1 MEEETS
7 LVSDSH
13 IHTLEFPFAA
23 PQTRSLGSARQGQPR
38 TGFALSAEREK
49 HMHGATYTCP
59 TV

>member
-1 MEEETS
+1 MGKETA

-13 IHTLEFPFAA
+13 IHTPEFPFAA
-23 PQTRSLGSARQGQPR
+23 PLTRSLGSARHGQLR
-38 TGFALSAEREK
+38 IGFALSAQREK